1 LNENVIEVENLVK
14 VYGNLKAVDGIS
26 FKAFHGEILA
36 LLGPNGAGKTTT
48 IEILQTLRNP
58 TSGNIKVLGYDVTTS
73 SGAEKVKKRIGV
85 LPQDF
90 NALDRLS
97 VYENIALF
105 AGMYD
110 SHKNPTELIQL
121 LDLTDKTNVKFK
133 HLSGGLKQRVGIA
146 AALVNDPEL
155 VFLDEPTTGLDP
167 RSRRDV
173 WQVIQN
179 LKKSGK
185 TVILTT
191 HYMEEAQVLADRIA
205 IINKGKIVAEDSPHV
220 LLEKYGGKKTV
231 VIEETSSELALKFRE
246 QFPTADVF
254 GSTISIEAEDAS
266 EIATILEFLAKM
278 GHERDITIKNPSIED
293 VFLRMIGSKIT
304 EEGELA

>member
-1 LNENVIEVENLVK
+1 
-14 VYGNLKAVDGIS
+14 
-26 FKAFHGEILA
+26 
-36 LLGPNGAGKTTT
+36 
-48 IEILQTLRNP
+48 
-58 TSGNIKVLGYDVTTS
+58 
-73 SGAEKVKKRIGV
+73 
-85 LPQDF
+85 
-90 NALDRLS
+90 
-97 VYENIALF
+97 
-105 AGMYD
+105 
-110 SHKNPTELIQL
+110 
-121 LDLTDKTNVKFK
+121 
-133 HLSGGLKQRVGIA
+133 
-146 AALVNDPEL
+146 
-155 VFLDEPTTGLDP
+155 
-167 RSRRDV
+167 
-173 WQVIQN
+173 
-179 LKKSGK
+179 
-185 TVILTT
+185 
-191 HYMEEAQVLADRIA
+191 MEEAQVLADRIA